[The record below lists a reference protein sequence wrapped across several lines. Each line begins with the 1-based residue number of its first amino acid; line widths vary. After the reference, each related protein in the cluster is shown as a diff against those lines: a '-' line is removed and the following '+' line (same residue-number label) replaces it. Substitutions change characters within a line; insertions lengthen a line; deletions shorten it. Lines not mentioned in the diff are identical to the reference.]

1 MPKQNFLINLNSTNA
16 VIRNGY
22 VTDFVFPFIS
32 GSFKVMEGDEICVSS
47 ITLPYSNFNIDNGFY
62 QNAQFTIKWTIGSTI
77 TSFPVTLPNGYYTL
91 TDIQNYIEIFCIANG
106 LYLINASGQNVY
118 YITLQDNITYYGVQ
132 LTCYPVPTSLPAG
145 WTQPSNFVGYPTV
158 ITTTQLQI
166 TKPNFGIIIG
176 YSVGTYPS
184 IPQSTTYTTLSNITP
199 NAAPVN
205 SYIIRCSLV
214 NNPVQ
219 SPTDILDS
227 MPITSSFGSN
237 IVYSPPFEKLLK
249 IRAGTYSS
257 ITVTFLDQNGNLV
270 PLRDPNALIS
280 LLLVTSK

>member
-1 MPKQNFLINLNSTNA
+1 MKQNFLINLNSTNA

-22 VTDFVFPFIS
+22 VTDFVFNFIS
-32 GSFKVMEGDEICVSS
+32 GSFRVKEGDEICVSS
-47 ITLPYSNFNIDNGFY
+47 ITLPYSNFNVDNGFY
-62 QNAQFTIKWTIGSTI
+62 QNAQFNIIWTIGAVPT
-77 TSFPVTLPNGYYTL
+77 TFAVTLPNGYYTI

-106 LYLINASGQNVY
+106 LYLVNSSGQNIY
-118 YITLQDNITYYGVQ
+118 YITLQDNLTYYSVQ
-132 LTCYPVPTSLPAG
+132 LTSYNVPTSLPAG
-145 WTQPSNFVGYPTV
+145 WTQPVNFAGYPTV
-158 ITTTQLQI
+158 STTPQIQI
-166 TKPNFGIIIG
+166 TQPNFGTLIG
-176 YSVGTYPS
+176 FTPGFYPPVVQATPFTS
-184 IPQSTTYTTLSNITP
+184 LSNITP

-257 ITVTFLDQNGNLV
+257 ISVTFLDQNGGLV

-280 LLLVTSK
+280 LLLVSK